1 MTRQVKRIA
10 QVTVIMFLSLMVM
23 ATSIQVFRADEL
35 YADSRNVRAAYE
47 SYKTQRGDI
56 LIDNEPIVYNETSQ
70 DAYRYQRVYE
80 SALYSHI
87 TGHFSLFQGST
98 GLEHASNSYL
108 SGQNSAQFF
117 EQINALLSGE
127 PAVGASI
134 ELTID
139 PAIQQAASD
148 ALGTK
153 KGVVI
158 ALDPRTGAILAM
170 VSKPT
175 YDPNLLAVHSS
186 ATASENYSELLL
198 DETDPLFNRAIG
210 GDLYAPGS
218 VFKLVV
224 AAAAFESGDYAPDSE
239 LPNPVLYELPGTTT
253 KIANASGKACGS
265 GNETVT
271 IATALT
277 YSCNIPFAILAGRL
291 GADRIRS
298 EAELM
303 GFGAKFGIPT
313 SVTPSVYPAD
323 LNAPQTELTGFGQYD
338 VRVTPLQI
346 AMVVSAIA
354 NQGVI
359 MKPTLIERVIASNL
373 SVLEEPEPTVFGA
386 PISQKTA
393 AQLTQLML
401 DSVQL
406 GVANNAQIPGIAVAG
421 KTGTAENGVN
431 DPYTLWFAGFAPAER
446 PEVVVVVMLE
456 DGGGAGQSG
465 TGNSLAAPIARKVLK
480 AVLER

>member
-10 QVTVIMFLSLMVM
+10 EVTVLMFLSLMMM
-23 ATSIQVFRADEL
+23 ATSIQVFRADEF

-70 DAYRYQRVYE
+70 DAYRFQRVYASE
-80 SALYSHI
+80 LYSHI
-87 TGHFSLFQGST
+87 TGYFSLFQGST

-139 PAIQQAASD
+139 PEIQQIASD

-175 YDPNLLAVHSS
+175 FDPNLLAVHSS
-186 ATASENYSELLL
+186 ATASENYSQLLQ
-198 DETDPLFNRAIG
+198 DKTDPLFNRAIG

-224 AAAAFESGDYAPDSE
+224 AAAAFESGRFSPDTE

-253 KIANASGKACGS
+253 KIANSSGKACGS
-265 GNETVT
+265 GKETVT
-271 IATALT
+271 IATALAF
-277 YSCNIPFAILAGRL
+277 SCNIPFAILAGRL

-303 GFGAKFGIPT
+303 GFGARFGIPMG
-313 SVTPSVYPAD
+313 VTPSIYPSD
-323 LNAPQTELTGFGQYD
+323 LNEPQTELTGFGQYE
-338 VRVTPLQI
+338 VRVTPLQM
-346 AMVVSAIA
+346 AMVTAAIA

-359 MKPTLIERVIASNL
+359 MQPTLIERVIASNL
-373 SVLEEPEPTVFGA
+373 SVLEEPEPVVFGA

-406 GVANNAQIPGIAVAG
+406 GVANNAQISGVAVAG
-421 KTGTAENGVN
+421 KTGTAENGPD
-431 DPYTLWFAGFAPAER
+431 DPYTLWFTGFAPAER

-465 TGNSLAAPIARKVLK
+465 TGNALAAPIARKVLK
-480 AVLER
+480 AVLEQ

>member
-10 QVTVIMFLSLMVM
+10 EVTVLMFLSLMVM
-23 ATSIQVFRADEL
+23 ATSIQVIRADEL

-70 DAYRYQRVYE
+70 DAYRFQRVYASE
-80 SALYSHI
+80 LYSHI
-87 TGHFSLFQGST
+87 TGYFSLFQGST
-98 GLEHASNSYL
+98 GLEHAGNSYL

-134 ELTID
+134 ELTVD
-139 PAIQQAASD
+139 PVIQQAASD

-153 KGVVI
+153 KGVVV

-175 YDPNLLAVHSS
+175 FDPNQLAVHSS
-186 ATASENYSELLL
+186 DTAAENYSQLLQ
-198 DETDPLFNRAIG
+198 DESDPLFNRAIG

-224 AAAAFESGDYAPDSE
+224 AAAAFESGQFGPETE

-253 KIANASGKACGS
+253 KIANSSGKACGS
-265 GNETVT
+265 GETVT

-303 GFGAKFGIPT
+303 GFGSNFGIPM
-313 SVTPSVYPAD
+313 SVTPSVYPSD
-323 LNAPQTELTGFGQYD
+323 LNEPQTELTGFGQYD
-338 VRVTPLQI
+338 VRVTPLQM

-359 MKPTLIERVIASNL
+359 MKPTLIEQVIASNL
-373 SVLEEPEPTVFGA
+373 AVLEQTEPEVFGA

-401 DSVQL
+401 DSVQI
-406 GVANNAQIPGIAVAG
+406 GVANNAQIAGIAVAG
-421 KTGTAENGVN
+421 KTGTAENGPD

-465 TGNSLAAPIARKVLK
+465 TGNALAAPIARKVLK

>member
-10 QVTVIMFLSLMVM
+10 EITVLMFLSLMVM
-23 ATSIQVFRADEL
+23 ATSIQVIRADEL

-70 DAYRYQRVYE
+70 DAYRFQRVYASE
-80 SALYSHI
+80 LYSHI
-87 TGHFSLFQGST
+87 TGYFSLFQGST
-98 GLEHASNSYL
+98 GLEHASNNFL

-127 PAVGASI
+127 PSVGASI

-139 PAIQQAASD
+139 PAIQEIASD

-158 ALDPRTGAILAM
+158 ALDPRTGEILAM

-175 YDPNLLAVHSS
+175 YDPNKLAVHSS
-186 ATASENYSELLL
+186 TTASENYSDLLA
-198 DETDPLFNRAIG
+198 DENEPLFNRAIG
-210 GDLYAPGS
+210 GDLYTPGS

-224 AAAAFESGDYAPDSE
+224 AAAAFESGRFTPETE

-265 GNETVT
+265 GETVT

-277 YSCNIPFAILAGRL
+277 YSCNIPFAILAGRV

-303 GFGAKFGIPT
+303 GFGSSFGIPMN
-313 SVTPSVYPAD
+313 VTPSIYPDD
-323 LNAPQTELTGFGQYD
+323 LNEPQTELTGFGQYD
-338 VRVTPLQI
+338 VRVTPLQM

-359 MKPTLIERVIASNL
+359 MKPTLIEQIIASNL
-373 SVLEEPEPTVFGA
+373 SVLEEPEPEVFGA

-393 AQLTQLML
+393 AQLTQMML

-406 GVANNAQIPGIAVAG
+406 GVANNAQISGIAVAG
-421 KTGTAENGVN
+421 KTGTAENGPD

-465 TGNSLAAPIARKVLK
+465 TGNALAAPIARKVLK
-480 AVLER
+480 GVLER